1 MCRNQLMEELKMP
14 RTATRLLDDL
24 IATPPGMGGTTNW
37 SARHLTAGRTG
48 SRSAIAPTRGYATN
62 GLAGPLSEMLLGG
75 RKPRTTAPF
84 DFKLSGV
91 HLVGGL
97 AYRAWRDWK
106 ANRQP
111 TFDAE
116 PDLINI
122 PRGTTFL
129 PMKASKI
136 ESLGRKL
143 IRAMIAAA
151 KADGRITHHEC
162 RRLKEWLGQ
171 QDCLDADRD
180 FIDFELRNPLDV
192 NAVAQSGDSLEIAAE
207 IYLAS
212 QFALEPG
219 GVAEWFHL
227 HRLATRMGLD
237 PEFVAHLRAQ
247 FENPA
252 PMREQLAA

>member
-1 MCRNQLMEELKMP
+1 MMEELKMP

-24 IATPPGMGGTTNW
+24 ISTSPGMGGARNL
-37 SARHLTAGRTG
+37 SASHITMGRTG
-48 SRSAIAPTRGYATN
+48 SRSAIAPTGEYATN
-62 GLAGPLSEMLLGG
+62 GLADPLAGILLGG
-75 RKPRTTAPF
+75 RKPRITAPF
-84 DFKLSGV
+84 DFKLRGV

-111 TFDAE
+111 TLDAE
-116 PDLINI
+116 PELINI

-143 IRAMIAAA
+143 VQAMIAAA

-162 RRLKEWLGQ
+162 LRLKEWLIR
-171 QDCLDADRD
+171 QDCMDADRE

-192 NAVAQSGDSLEIAAE
+192 DAVARSADSLEIAAE

-219 GVAEWFHL
+219 GVAEWFYL
-227 HRLATRMGLD
+227 HRLAARMGLNAD
-237 PEFVAHLRAQ
+237 FVAHLGAQ
-247 FENPA
+247 FERPA
-252 PMREQLAA
+252 PMRGDMAA

>member
-1 MCRNQLMEELKMP
+1 MP

-24 IATPPGMGGTTNW
+24 ISTPPAMGGGTTGLGA
-37 SARHLTAGRTG
+37 SQLIVGRTG
-48 SRSAIAPTRGYATN
+48 RRSAIAPTVGYATN
-62 GLAGPLSEMLLGG
+62 GLAGPLSGILLGG
-75 RKPRTTAPF
+75 RQPRITAPF

-97 AYRAWRDWK
+97 AYRAWRGWK
-106 ANRQP
+106 ANRRP
-111 TFDAE
+111 TLDAE

-136 ESLGRKL
+136 ETLGRKL
-143 IRAMIAAA
+143 VRAMIAAA
-151 KADGRITHHEC
+151 KADGRIAHHE
-162 RRLKEWLGQ
+162 RHRLKEWLAH

-192 NAVAQSGDSLEIAAE
+192 NAVAKSADSMEIAAE
-207 IYLAS
+207 IYLAA

-219 GVAEWFHL
+219 GVAEWFFL
-227 HRLATRMGLD
+227 HRLATRLGLD
-237 PEFVAHLRAQ
+237 PDFVAHLRAQ
-247 FENPA
+247 FERPA
-252 PMREQLAA
+252 PMSEDMAA